1 MRDGP
6 FAAGHAPL
14 RVTSSQGCR
23 IPLTTLSVL
32 PPAGATPNIATPL
45 PHLTAGVID
54 RLDALL
60 LIVPAPPQAHGLD
73 RLPHGAL
80 LVRRLQGTAR
90 SAGQV
95 FTVRLPNAAQ
105 TLVVVG
111 LAARA
116 ATPFDRLELAG
127 RMLREVALDE
137 CGAVGATA
145 PALDVDAEAAAVGA
159 CLAAAMAAH
168 FRLPRVRGGK
178 ATPRRRSPPR
188 LVPVAR
194 AAVARERIAAIA
206 AGNDLARWLTALP
219 PNVLTPGA
227 YRRAVQ
233 QLARRHGW
241 GTRFYGEAALRRLGA
256 GAFLAVTQGSGRRDA
271 GILHVR
277 YRLRGARGAP
287 VALIGKGLCF
297 DTGGTNL
304 KSHRSMLDMHT
315 DMAGSAAALG
325 TLLALDAIG
334 HRHPVDLWLALAENR
349 IGPDAYQ
356 PQDVVTALNGTTIQV
371 IHTDAEGRMALADTL
386 ALASRGRPA
395 AIIDLA
401 TLTGACVTAL
411 TERISGVFTNRPE
424 LRETLE
430 QAGAASGERV
440 WMLPCPADFD
450 TDMESKI
457 ADVVQCLVDGK
468 GDHIYAARFLSRFV
482 GPDIPWVHVD
492 LSAATRHGGLAHV
505 PTDITGFGVA
515 LLVALLADGSFPAA
529 ARRTP

>member
-1 MRDGP
+1 M
-6 FAAGHAPL
+6 
-14 RVTSSQGCR
+14 
-23 IPLTTLSVL
+23 TTLSVL
-32 PPAGATPNIATPL
+32 PPAGAVPSIARPV

-60 LIVPAPPQAHGLD
+60 LVVPAPPRPHGLEA
-73 RLPHGAL
+73 LPHGAL
-80 LVRRLQGTAR
+80 LLRRLRGAER

-95 FTVRLPNAAQ
+95 FTARLPNAAQ

-111 LAARA
+111 LAAHQ

-127 RMLREVALDE
+127 RMLRELALDE
-137 CGAVGATA
+137 CGAIGAAA
-145 PALDVDAEAAAVGA
+145 PGLGGDAESEAVGA
-159 CLAAAMAAH
+159 CLAAAMATH
-168 FRLPRVRGGK
+168 FRLPRARGVK
-178 ATPRRRSPPR
+178 AGTRRRPPPR

-194 AAVARERIAAIA
+194 KAVPREHIAAVA
-206 AGNDLARWLTALP
+206 AGNNLARWLTALP

-233 QLARRHGW
+233 QLARRHHW
-241 GTRFYGEAALRRLGA
+241 PTRFYDEATLRRLGA
-256 GAFLAVTQGSGRRDA
+256 GAFLAVVQGSARRDA

-277 YRLRGARGAP
+277 YRPRGARGTP
-287 VALIGKGLCF
+287 VALVGKGLCF

-325 TLLALDAIG
+325 ALLALDRIG
-334 HRHPVDLWLALAENR
+334 HRRPVDLWLALAENR
-349 IGPDAYQ
+349 IGPEAYQ

-386 ALASRGRPA
+386 ALASRSRPA

-411 TERISGVFTNRPE
+411 TERMSAAFTNRPE
-424 LRETLE
+424 LRESIE

-440 WMLPCPADFD
+440 WVLPCPEDFD
-450 TDMESKI
+450 ADLESKL
-457 ADVVQCLVDGK
+457 ADVVQCLVEGK

-482 GPDIPWVHVD
+482 APEIPWLHVD

-515 LLVALLADGSFPAA
+515 YLVALLANGSFPAA
-529 ARRTP
+529 PRRTR